1 MKIDFSLQEEQ
12 VKHEADDGS
21 TLRALKRVQ
30 NHRELK
36 CTLTVKPRDN
46 LQFQF
51 ILEL

>member
-1 MKIDFSLQEEQ
+1 MKH
-12 VKHEADDGS
+12 KAGDGS

-30 NHRELK
+30 SHKDLK

-46 LQFQF
+46 LHFQL